1 MKIFQIYLQI
11 ILKCTGAPKMPM
23 LPWRQPARTLV
34 AEANLFFICLL
45 NCLIHLHHS
54 LILNKF
60 WSKDFLI
67 QQHESQGEA
76 RKYIYHS
83 TCWAMSTAH
92 HWLLVVLEILEF
104 LEILEIETWTVSLI
118 KSCIVRTVWHIH
130 YSMHM
135 GDIRKYYIAILFC
148 KTNTIQKKFKHCH
161 GHNGPKYWVHLGT
174 LS

>member
-1 MKIFQIYLQI
+1 
-11 ILKCTGAPKMPM
+11 M

-92 HWLLVVLEILEF
+92 HYWLLVVLEILEF
-104 LEILEIETWTVSLI
+104 LEKLEIETWTVILI

-135 GDIRKYYIAILFC
+135 GDIRKYYIAMLFC
-148 KTNTIQKKFKHCH
+148 KTNTIQKKFQALPWAQWAKILSAFTQIENHYILRFSLPYWRLK
-161 GHNGPKYWVHLGT
+161 NGRA
-174 LS
+174 